1 MTEPIMFDLVP
12 VKFTLNE
19 LQNAFEIL
27 LNIELDNRNFRKKA
41 ISKAYIVPLEDKRK
55 SGASKKPSKLYM
67 FSKDVYDKTTE
78 KDYII
83 NTVL

>member
-1 MTEPIMFDLVP
+1 MFDLVP
-12 VKFTLNE
+12 VKLPLNE

-27 LNIELDNRNFRKKA
+27 LNIELDNRNFRKA